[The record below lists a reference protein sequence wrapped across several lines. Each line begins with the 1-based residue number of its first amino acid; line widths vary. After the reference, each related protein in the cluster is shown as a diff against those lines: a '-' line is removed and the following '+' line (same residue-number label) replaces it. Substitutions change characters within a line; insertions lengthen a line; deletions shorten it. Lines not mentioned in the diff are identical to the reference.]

1 MNTKGSRFKRRPR
14 VEDCERLSAAE
25 LRPRIKPGAQSHR
38 LVDGSTL
45 RLQWSAVRGCWGGQG
60 GTALVFVCPNCSAS
74 ARVLRRP
81 PGEGW
86 CCRLC
91 RPVSFPSHRRSGAHR
106 GHRKP
111 STWHHAQI
119 TQEQQR
125 IAVLLGLAHW
135 PPAPLLWGIRDLEAI
150 PLEPNAPRLSAHRR
164 QALLMRLD
172 ALETLRYQAIWPT
185 LHTSSSSQA
194 EFEQLAAVARRLISA
209 TAWAMR
215 RPPRDPRTTRKRKA
229 GNSLQA

>member
-1 MNTKGSRFKRRPR
+1 MARRPR

-25 LRPRIKPGAQSHR
+25 LRPWIKPGARSHR
-38 LVDGSTL
+38 LADGSTL
-45 RLQWSAVRGCWGGQG
+45 RLRWSAVRGCWGGQG
-60 GTALVFVCPNCSAS
+60 GTALVFVCPSCSAS

-86 CCRLC
+86 SCRLC
-91 RPVSFPSHRRSGAHR
+91 RPVSFPSHRRSGARR

-125 IAVLLGLAHW
+125 IATLLGLAHW
-135 PPAPLLWGIRDLEAI
+135 PPAPLLWGVRDLAAI
-150 PLEPNAPRLSAHRR
+150 PLEPDAPRLSEHRR
-164 QALLMRLD
+164 QALLLRLD
-172 ALETLRYQAIWPT
+172 ALETLRYRAIWPT
-185 LHTSSSSQA
+185 LHTSSSSQE
-194 EFEQLAAVARRLISA
+194 EFEQLAAMAQRLVSA

-215 RPPRDPRTTRKRKA
+215 RPPKDPRTARKKEA
-229 GNSLQA
+229 QTTSP